1 MEVLYFF
8 ESIRNPFLDAVMSV
22 LTYLGSEIAFL
33 AFAMGVFWCYDKRRG
48 YYLMTVG
55 YIGVII
61 NQFLKI
67 MCMIPRPW
75 VLDPS
80 FTTVPGAQADAGG
93 YSFPSGHTQNSTG
106 TYGGI
111 LLFSKKLWVRIAC
124 IAMIVIVPI
133 TRMYLGVHTP
143 LDVGVSLLIGAV
155 LVLAL
160 YPVFEQTKKDP
171 RLMYWLLGGFFLLS
185 IVFAAFAM
193 LYPFPADIDPENLY
207 SLRKNA
213 FTLLGAVGGVFLFYP
228 IEKKFIDFDEKATL
242 PGQIVKM
249 VFGFA
254 VVMGVKEGL
263 KAIFVRIAVDELGRE
278 LLWMRSI
285 RYFAVVAVAMA
296 VVPIF
301 FKYFARLGAKKTAE
315 SQ

>member
-8 ESIRNPFLDAVMSV
+8 ESIRNPILDAIMSV

-33 AFAMGVFWCYDKRRG
+33 AFAMGVFWCFDKRRG

-55 YIGVII
+55 YVGVII

-75 VLDPS
+75 VIDPN
-80 FTTVPGAQADAGG
+80 FTTVAGAQADAGG

-106 TYGGI
+106 TFGSI
-111 LLFSKKLWVRIAC
+111 LTFSKKRWLRALLIAF
-124 IAMIVIVPI
+124 IVIVPI

-143 LDVGVSLLIGAV
+143 LDVGVSLLIGGV

-160 YPVFEQTKKDP
+160 YPLFELTKKKP
-171 RLMYWLLGGFFLLS
+171 QLMLYLLGAFFAIS
-185 IVFAAFAM
+185 ILFTAFA
-193 LYPFPADIDPENLY
+193 LFYPFPSEIDAENLY
-207 SLRKNA
+207 ELRKNA
-213 FTLLGAVGGVFLFYP
+213 FTLLGATGGVFFFYP
-228 IEKKFIDFDEKATL
+228 VERRFINFDEKAT
-242 PGQIVKM
+242 PWGQVVKL
-249 VFGFA
+249 VFGVA
-254 VVMGVKEGL
+254 LVMAVKEGL
-263 KAIFVRIAVDELGRE
+263 KAVFVLIAGEE
-278 LLWMRSI
+278 ALWMRSI

-301 FKYFARLGAKKTAE
+301 FKYFKNIGTKSKN
-315 SQ
+315 

>member
-8 ESIRNPFLDAVMSV
+8 ESIRTPFLDAIMSV

-33 AFAMGVFWCYDKRRG
+33 AFAMAIFWCVDKRRG
-48 YYLMTVG
+48 YYIMTVG

-67 MCMIPRPW
+67 ICMIPRPW

-80 FTTVPGAQADAGG
+80 FTTVEGAQADAGG

-111 LLFSKKLWVRIAC
+111 FMFSKKLWLRILC
-124 IAMIVIVPI
+124 IAFIIIVPI

-160 YPVFEQTKKDP
+160 YPVFELTKKHP
-171 RLMYWLLGGFFLLS
+171 NLLFWLLGGFFLLA
-185 IVFAAFAM
+185 IAFTVFSM
-193 LYPFPADIDPENLY
+193 LYPFSADIDPDNLY
-207 SLRKNA
+207 ELRKNA
-213 FTLLGAVGGVFLFYP
+213 CTLLGATGGVFLFYP
-228 IEKKFIDFDEKATL
+228 IEKKYINFDEKATIW
-242 PGQIVKM
+242 GQIVKM
-249 VFGFA
+249 VFGIA
-254 VVMGVKEGL
+254 VVLGVKEGL
-263 KAIFVRIAVDELGRE
+263 KAVFTLIAGSEQ
-278 LLWMRSI
+278 LWMRSV
-285 RYFAVVAVAMA
+285 RYFAVVAVAMV

-301 FKYFARLGAKKTAE
+301 FKYFAKIGAKKSTE
-315 SQ
+315 S

>member
-8 ESIRNPFLDAVMSV
+8 ESIRNPILDAIMSV

-33 AFAMGVFWCYDKRRG
+33 AFAMGVCWCFDKRRG

-75 VLDPS
+75 VLDPN
-80 FTTVPGAQADAGG
+80 FTTVAGAQADAGG

-106 TYGGI
+106 TFGSVLTFTKKRWLRA
-111 LLFSKKLWVRIAC
+111 LLIAF
-124 IAMIVIVPI
+124 IVIVPI

-143 LDVGVSLLIGAV
+143 LDVGVSLLIGGA

-160 YPVFEQTKKDP
+160 YPLFELTKKKP
-171 RLMYWLLGGFFLLS
+171 NLMFYLLGGFFAIS
-185 IVFAAFAM
+185 ILFTVFA
-193 LYPFPADIDPENLY
+193 LVYPFPAEIDAENLY
-207 SLRKNA
+207 ELRKNA
-213 FTLLGAVGGVFLFYP
+213 FTLLGATGGVFVFYP
-228 IEKKFIDFDEKATL
+228 IEKKFINFDEKAT
-242 PGQIVKM
+242 PWGQVVKL
-249 VFGFA
+249 VFGVA
-254 VVMGVKEGL
+254 LVMAVKEGL
-263 KAIFVRIAVDELGRE
+263 KAVFVLISGEEA
-278 LLWMRSI
+278 LWMRSI

-301 FKYFARLGAKKTAE
+301 FKYFKNIGAKKV
-315 SQ
+315 QN

>member
-33 AFAMGVFWCYDKRRG
+33 AFAMGVFWCVDKRRG

-67 MCMIPRPW
+67 MCMVPRPW
-75 VLDPS
+75 VIDPD
-80 FTTVPGAQADAGG
+80 FTTVSGAQNDAGG

-155 LVLAL
+155 LVVGL
-160 YPVFEQTKKDP
+160 YPVFEQTKKHP
-171 RLMYWLLGGFFLLS
+171 SLMYWLLGGFFLLS
-185 IVFAAFAM
+185 VAFAVFGM
-193 LYPFPADIDPENLY
+193 VYPFPAEVDTANLY
-207 SLRKNA
+207 ELRKNS
-213 FTLLGAVGGVFLFYP
+213 FTLLGAVAGVFIFYP
-228 IEKKFIDFDEKATL
+228 IEKKFIRFDEKATVL
-242 PGQIVKM
+242 GQIVKL
-249 VFGFA
+249 VFGVA
-254 VVMGVKEGL
+254 LVMAVKEGL
-263 KAIFVRIAVDELGRE
+263 KAIFVSIVTDELGRE
-278 LLWMRSI
+278 LLWMRSV
-285 RYFAVVAVAMA
+285 RYFAVVAVAMG
-296 VVPIF
+296 VVPLF
-301 FKYFARLGAKKTAE
+301 FRYFSDLGAKKAIGK
-315 SQ
+315 

>member
-1 MEVLYFF
+1 
-8 ESIRNPFLDAVMSV
+8 MSV

-33 AFAMGVFWCYDKRRG
+33 AFAMGVFWCFDKRRG

-75 VLDPS
+75 VIDPH
-80 FTTVPGAQADAGG
+80 FTTVAGAQADAGG

-106 TYGGI
+106 TFGSI
-111 LLFSKKLWVRIAC
+111 LTFSKKRWLRALLIAF
-124 IAMIVIVPI
+124 IVIVPL

-143 LDVGVSLLIGAV
+143 LDVGVSLLIGGV

-160 YPVFEQTKKDP
+160 YPLFELTKKKP
-171 RLMYWLLGGFFLLS
+171 QLMLYLLGAFFAIAVL
-185 IVFAAFAM
+185 FTAFA
-193 LYPFPADIDPENLY
+193 LFYPFPAEIDAENLY
-207 SLRKNA
+207 ELRKNA
-213 FTLLGAVGGVFLFYP
+213 FTLLGATGGVFFFYP
-228 IEKKFIDFDEKATL
+228 VERRFINFDEKAT
-242 PGQIVKM
+242 PWGQVVKL
-249 VFGFA
+249 VFGVA
-254 VVMGVKEGL
+254 VVMAVKEGL
-263 KAIFVRIAVDELGRE
+263 KAVFVLVAGEE
-278 LLWMRSI
+278 ALWMRSI

-301 FKYFARLGAKKTAE
+301 FKYFRNIGAKSKN
-315 SQ
+315 